1 MVIFK
6 KSFIK
11 KYNRRK
17 TMVKYLFSLFFDK
30 DIDKKMKNRHNY
42 LLSLKQ
48 PSKEQL
54 EEIEIRNKLVT
65 GAFK

>member
-1 MVIFK
+1 
-6 KSFIK
+6 
-11 KYNRRK
+11 
-17 TMVKYLFSLFFDK
+17 MVKYLFLLFFDK
-30 DIDKKMKNRHNY
+30 DINKKMKNRHNY

-65 GAFK
+65 GVFK